1 MTPIQSKINE
11 IEQECLEF
19 GNPLNISLWE
29 LKTNI
34 REYAEKYGLGSI
46 QLEGGKWNTWN
57 KKH

>member
-1 MTPIQSKINE
+1 MKGKKRKMTPIQSKINE

-46 QLEGGKWNTWN
+46 QLEGGK
-57 KKH
+57 